1 VAATPGILPAD
12 SPAAAGRYDSMRM
25 GFLSFM
31 YPWGVLL
38 QALAIVHFLR
48 RRPETVWLYVILF
61 LGPPGALIYIL
72 IEVVPDL
79 GLLRHVYDAFG
90 RRKRITHLEAVVLEN
105 PSAGNYEELG
115 DLYLEEE
122 KFARARECYDKAISP
137 RTMHQDPIYRRA
149 VAAIHLNDFS
159 AAVKDLEQVTAREPK
174 YDSYRATALLA
185 HAYANTSRAEEAETL
200 FRQATEMSTLS
211 ETYLNYATFLVSQNR
226 LPEARQWVER
236 ILAKKP
242 TMPRYLQ
249 RRERPWFRKASALL
263 KRLRT
268 VS

>member
-1 VAATPGILPAD
+1 
-12 SPAAAGRYDSMRM
+12 M

-48 RRPETVWLYVILF
+48 RRPETVWMYVILF

-79 GLLRHVYDAFG
+79 GLLRNVYDAFG
-90 RRKRITHLEAVVLEN
+90 RRKRISQLEAVVLEN

-115 DLYLEEE
+115 DLYLEEA

-137 RTMHQDPIYRRA
+137 RTTHQDPIYRRG
-149 VAAIHLNDFS
+149 VAAIHMNDFK
-159 AAVKDLEQVTAREPK
+159 AAIADLEQVTSIEPK
-174 YDSYRATALLA
+174 YDSYRAVALLA
-185 HAYANTSRAEEAETL
+185 HAYGNCDRAAEAETL
-200 FRQATEMSTLS
+200 FQQATEMSTSS
-211 ETYLNYATFLVSQNR
+211 ETYLNYATFLASQNR
-226 LPEARQWVER
+226 NQEARQWAER
-236 ILAKKP
+236 VLAKKP

-263 KRLRT
+263 KRLKGLG
-268 VS
+268 